1 MPKGVV
7 ITHQNLVAA
16 CGGAAQ
22 SVLPRITAD
31 DVYIG
36 FLPLAHVLE
45 LMAEC
50 CILAHGGRIGYS
62 NAQQLTGTVS
72 MGFRVVSRFVPL
84 ISLIRSNRLLI
95 HLFYRVLCF
104 RHCVVSLYLIGLQ
117 DLPTPDPSARLPR
130 TPDELV
136 QDENGAPCG
145 DFQALRPTISAAVP
159 LLMDRMRKGVL
170 DKVGKSAIRH
180 ALRPN
185 IPGTFPG
192 TFPNILGE

>member
-1 MPKGVV
+1 MRLMMVLVCDSVFFRSLSSQSLARSLSDGLLSCSYSLICALCSLCSLCHLSLPARNGRYTSGSTGMPKGVV

-72 MGFRVVSRFVPL
+72 M
-84 ISLIRSNRLLI
+84 
-95 HLFYRVLCF
+95 
-104 RHCVVSLYLIGLQ
+104 
-117 DLPTPDPSARLPR
+117 
-130 TPDELV
+130 
-136 QDENGAPCG
+136 
-145 DFQALRPTISAAVP
+145 
-159 LLMDRMRKGVL
+159 
-170 DKVGKSAIRH
+170 
-180 ALRPN
+180 
-185 IPGTFPG
+185 
-192 TFPNILGE
+192 

>member
-22 SVLPRITAD
+22 SVLPRISSD

-62 NAQQLTGTVS
+62 NAQQLTGTVETFRR
-72 MGFRVVSRFVPL
+72 GFFGFFAGLRPFPVFSELRVVRPANLSFHSVEFISTLRSSR
-84 ISLIRSNRLLI
+84 S
-95 HLFYRVLCF
+95 
-104 RHCVVSLYLIGLQ
+104 
-117 DLPTPDPSARLPR
+117 
-130 TPDELV
+130 
-136 QDENGAPCG
+136 
-145 DFQALRPTISAAVP
+145 
-159 LLMDRMRKGVL
+159 
-170 DKVGKSAIRH
+170 
-180 ALRPN
+180 
-185 IPGTFPG
+185 
-192 TFPNILGE
+192 

>member
-62 NAQQLTGTVS
+62 NAQQLTGIVRRVDS
-72 MGFRVVSRFVPL
+72 FRVPRFVPF

-104 RHCVVSLYLIGLQ
+104 RVCIVSLYLIGLQ
-117 DLPTPDPSARLPR
+117 DLPHPPPRLPR
-130 TPDELV
+130 AQTNSCRTRTARRAATSRRCGRPS
-136 QDENGAPCG
+136 APRC
-145 DFQALRPTISAAVP
+145 RC
-159 LLMDRMRKGVL
+159 
-170 DKVGKSAIRH
+170 
-180 ALRPN
+180 
-185 IPGTFPG
+185 
-192 TFPNILGE
+192 